1 LDKEMSKKKDRKGLG
16 RGLSAL
22 MADIDR
28 DTKITSNTVSNTSS
42 NMLPIEK
49 VIANPNQPRQDFNKE
64 DLEDLTQSIASRGI
78 IQPII
83 VRVSKENNDLY
94 QIVAGER
101 RWRAAQKAQLHE
113 VPVVVRDF
121 TDEELLE
128 VAIIENV
135 QRSNLNPV
143 EEALAY
149 KALIDNFNYTQEQVA
164 TGLGKSRSHV
174 ANLLRLLN
182 LPEKVLKYVRVG
194 SLSSGHARTLVGHKQ
209 ALALANI
216 MIEENMSVREA
227 EIYVKQRL
235 DRKNL
240 NKKINRKDAD
250 TRALEADLF
259 TNIKMKVSID
269 HKEIKG
275 SGKLI
280 ISYNDLDELEK
291 LCSILMDGSK

>member
-1 LDKEMSKKKDRKGLG
+1 MSMKKDRKGLG

-22 MADIDR
+22 MADIDH
-28 DTKITSNTVSNTSS
+28 DTKIISNTVSNTSS

-64 DLEDLTQSIASRGI
+64 DLEDLTRSIASRGI

-227 EIYVKQRL
+227 GIYVKQRL

-240 NKKINRKDAD
+240 NKKMNRKDAD

-280 ISYNDLDELEK
+280 ISYNDLDELDK
-291 LCSILMDGSK
+291 LCSMLMDGSK

>member
-1 LDKEMSKKKDRKGLG
+1 MSMKKDRKGLG

-22 MADIDR
+22 MADIDH
-28 DTKITSNTVSNTSS
+28 DTKIISNTVSNTSS

-64 DLEDLTQSIASRGI
+64 DLEDLTRSIASRGI

-280 ISYNDLDELEK
+280 ISYNDLDELDK
-291 LCSILMDGSK
+291 LCFILMDGSK

>member
-1 LDKEMSKKKDRKGLG
+1 MSMKKDRKGLG

-22 MADIDR
+22 MADIDH
-28 DTKITSNTVSNTSS
+28 DTKIISNTSS

-64 DLEDLTQSIASRGI
+64 DLEDLTRSIASRGI

-235 DRKNL
+235 DRKNV

-259 TNIKMKVSID
+259 TNIKMKISID

-280 ISYNDLDELEK
+280 ISYNDLDELDK

>member
-1 LDKEMSKKKDRKGLG
+1 MSMKKDRKGLG

-22 MADIDR
+22 MADIDH
-28 DTKITSNTVSNTSS
+28 DTKIISNTVSNTSS

-64 DLEDLTQSIASRGI
+64 DLEDLTRSIASRGI

-216 MIEENMSVREA
+216 MIEENMSVRKA

-280 ISYNDLDELEK
+280 ISYNDLDELDK

>member
-1 LDKEMSKKKDRKGLG
+1 MKKDRKGLG

-22 MADIDR
+22 MADIDH
-28 DTKITSNTVSNTSS
+28 DTKIISNTVSNTSS

-64 DLEDLTQSIASRGI
+64 DLEDLTRSIASRGI

-216 MIEENMSVREA
+216 MIEENMSVRKA

-280 ISYNDLDELEK
+280 ISYNDLDELDK
-291 LCSILMDGSK
+291 LCSMLMDGSK

>member
-1 LDKEMSKKKDRKGLG
+1 MSMKKDRKGLG

-22 MADIDR
+22 MADIDH
-28 DTKITSNTVSNTSS
+28 DTKIISNTVSNTSS

-64 DLEDLTQSIASRGI
+64 DLEDLTRSIASRGI

-149 KALIDNFNYTQEQVA
+149 KALIDNFNYIQEQVA

-275 SGKLI
+275 NGKLI

>member
-1 LDKEMSKKKDRKGLG
+1 MSKKKDRKGLG

-22 MADIDR
+22 MADIDH
-28 DTKITSNTVSNTSS
+28 DTKIISNTVSNTSS

-64 DLEDLTQSIASRGI
+64 DLEDLTRSIASRGI

-164 TGLGKSRSHV
+164 TGLGKSRSYI

>member
-1 LDKEMSKKKDRKGLG
+1 MSMKKDRKGLG

-64 DLEDLTQSIASRGI
+64 DLEDLTRSIASRGI

-216 MIEENMSVREA
+216 MIEENMSVCEA

-280 ISYNDLDELEK
+280 ISYNDLDELDK

>member
-1 LDKEMSKKKDRKGLG
+1 MSMKKDRKGLG

-64 DLEDLTQSIASRGI
+64 DLEDLTRSIASRGI

-164 TGLGKSRSHV
+164 TGLGKSRSYI

-280 ISYNDLDELEK
+280 ISYNDLDELDK

>member
-1 LDKEMSKKKDRKGLG
+1 MSKKKDRKGLG

-64 DLEDLTQSIASRGI
+64 DLEDLTRSIASRGI

-164 TGLGKSRSHV
+164 TGLGKSRSYI

-280 ISYNDLDELEK
+280 ISYNDLDELDK
-291 LCSILMDGSK
+291 LCSILMGGSK

>member
-291 LCSILMDGSK
+291 LFSILMDGSK

>member
-1 LDKEMSKKKDRKGLG
+1 MSKKKDRKGLG

>member
-1 LDKEMSKKKDRKGLG
+1 MSMKKDRKGLG

-22 MADIDR
+22 MADIDH
-28 DTKITSNTVSNTSS
+28 DTKIISNTVSNTSS

-64 DLEDLTQSIASRGI
+64 DLEDLTRSIASRGI

-194 SLSSGHARTLVGHKQ
+194 SLSSGHARTLVGNKQ

-291 LCSILMDGSK
+291 LCSILMDASK

>member
-1 LDKEMSKKKDRKGLG
+1 MIKRKDRKGLG

-22 MADIDR
+22 MADIDQSPKEIP
-28 DTKITSNTVSNTSS
+28 DKSSGISS

-49 VIANPNQPRQDFNKE
+49 IIANPDQPRQDFNKE
-64 DLEDLTQSIASRGI
+64 DLEDLAKSIASRGI

-83 VRVSKENNDLY
+83 VRISKENNELY

-101 RWRAAQKAQLHE
+101 RWRAAQRAQLHE

-143 EEALAY
+143 EEALGY
-149 KALIDNFNYTQEQVA
+149 QALIDNFNYTQEQVA
-164 TGLGKSRSHV
+164 SGLGKSRSYI

-182 LPEKVLKYVRVG
+182 LPEKVQKYVRKGV
-194 SLSSGHARTLVGHKQ
+194 LSAGHARTLVGNKQ

-235 DRKNL
+235 NRKNI
-240 NKKINRKDAD
+240 NKHSNNKDSD
-250 TRALEADLF
+250 TRALEADLSAN
-259 TNIKMKVSID
+259 TKMKVTID
-269 HKEIKG
+269 HKGTPG
-275 SGKLI
+275 SGKI
-280 ISYNDLDELEK
+280 TISYKNLDELDQI
-291 LCSILMDGSK
+291 CSMLMDGSK

>member
-164 TGLGKSRSHV
+164 TGLGKSRSYI

>member
-1 LDKEMSKKKDRKGLG
+1 MSMKKDRKGLG

-22 MADIDR
+22 MADIDH
-28 DTKITSNTVSNTSS
+28 DTKIISNTVSNTSS

-64 DLEDLTQSIASRGI
+64 DLEDLTRSIASRGI

-259 TNIKMKVSID
+259 TNIKMKVSIA

-275 SGKLI
+275 NGKLI

>member
-1 LDKEMSKKKDRKGLG
+1 MSKKKDRKGLG

-49 VIANPNQPRQDFNKE
+49 VIANPNQPRLDFNKE

-164 TGLGKSRSHV
+164 TGLGKSRSYI

-280 ISYNDLDELEK
+280 ISYNDLDELDK

>member
-1 LDKEMSKKKDRKGLG
+1 MSKKKDRKGLG

-22 MADIDR
+22 MADIDH
-28 DTKITSNTVSNTSS
+28 DTKIISNTVSNTSN

-64 DLEDLTQSIASRGI
+64 DLEDLTRSIASRGI

-280 ISYNDLDELEK
+280 ISYNDLDELDK

>member
-1 LDKEMSKKKDRKGLG
+1 MSMKKDRKGLG

-164 TGLGKSRSHV
+164 TGLGKSRSYI

>member
-1 LDKEMSKKKDRKGLG
+1 MSMKKDRKGLG

-64 DLEDLTQSIASRGI
+64 DLEDLTRSIASRGI

-280 ISYNDLDELEK
+280 ISYNDLDELDK
-291 LCSILMDGSK
+291 LCSMLMDGSK

>member
-1 LDKEMSKKKDRKGLG
+1 MSMKKDRKGLG

-28 DTKITSNTVSNTSS
+28 DTKITSNKVSNTLS

>member
-1 LDKEMSKKKDRKGLG
+1 MIKRKDRKGLG

-22 MADIDR
+22 MADIDQSP
-28 DTKITSNTVSNTSS
+28 KEIPGKTSGISS

-49 VIANPNQPRQDFNKE
+49 IIANPDQPRQDFNKE
-64 DLEDLTQSIASRGI
+64 DLEDLAKSIASRGI

-83 VRVSKENNDLY
+83 VRISKENNELY

-101 RWRAAQKAQLHE
+101 RWRAAQRAQLHE

-143 EEALAY
+143 EEALGY
-149 KALIDNFNYTQEQVA
+149 QALIDNFNYTQEQVA
-164 TGLGKSRSHV
+164 SGLGKSRSYI

-182 LPEKVLKYVRVG
+182 LPEKVQKYVRKGV
-194 SLSSGHARTLVGHKQ
+194 LSAGHARTLVGNKQ

-235 DRKNL
+235 NRKNINKHS
-240 NKKINRKDAD
+240 NKKDSD
-250 TRALEADLF
+250 TRALEADLSAN
-259 TNIKMKVSID
+259 TKMKVTID
-269 HKEIKG
+269 HKG
-275 SGKLI
+275 TPGRGKI
-280 ISYNDLDELEK
+280 TISYKNLDELDQI
-291 LCSILMDGSK
+291 CSMLMDGSK

>member
-1 LDKEMSKKKDRKGLG
+1 MSMKKDRKGLG

-22 MADIDR
+22 MADIDH
-28 DTKITSNTVSNTSS
+28 DTKIISNTVSNTSS

-49 VIANPNQPRQDFNKE
+49 VIAKPNQPRQDFNKE
-64 DLEDLTQSIASRGI
+64 DLEDLTRSIASRGI

-280 ISYNDLDELEK
+280 ISYNDLAELDK

>member
-1 LDKEMSKKKDRKGLG
+1 MKKDRKGLG

-22 MADIDR
+22 MADIDH
-28 DTKITSNTVSNTSS
+28 DTKIISNTVSNTSS

-64 DLEDLTQSIASRGI
+64 DLEDLTRSIASRGI

-269 HKEIKG
+269 HKEING

-280 ISYNDLDELEK
+280 ISYNDLDELDK

>member
-1 LDKEMSKKKDRKGLG
+1 MSKKKDRKGLG

-164 TGLGKSRSHV
+164 TGLGKSRSYI

-240 NKKINRKDAD
+240 TKKINRKDAD

-280 ISYNDLDELEK
+280 ISYNDLDELDK

>member
-1 LDKEMSKKKDRKGLG
+1 MSKKKDRKGLG

-28 DTKITSNTVSNTSS
+28 DTKITSNKVSNTLS

-64 DLEDLTQSIASRGI
+64 DLEDLTRSIASRGI

-280 ISYNDLDELEK
+280 ISYNDLDELDK

>member
-1 LDKEMSKKKDRKGLG
+1 MSKKKDRKGLG

-64 DLEDLTQSIASRGI
+64 DLEDLTRSIASRGI

-280 ISYNDLDELEK
+280 ISYNDLDELDK
-291 LCSILMDGSK
+291 LCSMLMDGSK

>member
-1 LDKEMSKKKDRKGLG
+1 MSKKKDRKGLG

-22 MADIDR
+22 MADIDH
-28 DTKITSNTVSNTSS
+28 DTKIISNTVSNTSN

-280 ISYNDLDELEK
+280 ISYNDLDELDK

>member
-1 LDKEMSKKKDRKGLG
+1 MSMKKDRKGLG

-22 MADIDR
+22 MADIDH
-28 DTKITSNTVSNTSS
+28 DTKIISNTVSNTSS

-164 TGLGKSRSHV
+164 TGLGKSRSYI

-280 ISYNDLDELEK
+280 ISYNDLDELDK

>member
-1 LDKEMSKKKDRKGLG
+1 MSMKKDRKGLG

-64 DLEDLTQSIASRGI
+64 DLEDLTRSIASRGI

-275 SGKLI
+275 NGKLI
-280 ISYNDLDELEK
+280 ISYNDLDELDK

>member
-1 LDKEMSKKKDRKGLG
+1 
-16 RGLSAL
+16 
-22 MADIDR
+22 
-28 DTKITSNTVSNTSS
+28 
-42 NMLPIEK
+42 MLPIEK

-164 TGLGKSRSHV
+164 TGLGKSRSYI

-280 ISYNDLDELEK
+280 ISYNDLDELDK

>member
-1 LDKEMSKKKDRKGLG
+1 LEKEMIKRKDRKGLG

-22 MADIDR
+22 MADIDQSP
-28 DTKITSNTVSNTSS
+28 KEIPGKASGISS

-49 VIANPNQPRQDFNKE
+49 IIANPDQPRQDFNKE
-64 DLEDLTQSIASRGI
+64 DLEDLAKSIASRGI

-83 VRVSKENNDLY
+83 VRISKENNELY

-101 RWRAAQKAQLHE
+101 RWRAAQRAQLHE

-143 EEALAY
+143 EEALGY
-149 KALIDNFNYTQEQVA
+149 QALIDNFNYTQEQVA
-164 TGLGKSRSHV
+164 SGLGKSRSYI

-182 LPEKVLKYVRVG
+182 LPEKVQKYVRKGV
-194 SLSSGHARTLVGHKQ
+194 LSAGHARTLVGNKQ

-235 DRKNL
+235 NRKNINKHS
-240 NKKINRKDAD
+240 NKKDSD
-250 TRALEADLF
+250 TRALEADLSAN
-259 TNIKMKVSID
+259 TNMKVTID
-269 HKEIKG
+269 HKGTSG
-275 SGKLI
+275 SGKI
-280 ISYNDLDELEK
+280 TISYKNLDELDQI
-291 LCSILMDGSK
+291 CSMLMDGSK

>member
-1 LDKEMSKKKDRKGLG
+1 MSKKKDRKGLG

-28 DTKITSNTVSNTSS
+28 NTKITSNTVSNTSS

-121 TDEELLE
+121 TDDELLE

-164 TGLGKSRSHV
+164 SGLGKSRSYI

-235 DRKNL
+235 DRKNS
-240 NKKINRKDAD
+240 NNKINRKDAD
-250 TRALEADLF
+250 TRALEADLS

-280 ISYNDLDELEK
+280 ISYNDLDELDK
-291 LCSILMDGSK
+291 LCSILMDGTK

>member
-28 DTKITSNTVSNTSS
+28 NTKITSNTVSNTSS

-121 TDEELLE
+121 TDDELLE

-164 TGLGKSRSHV
+164 SGLGKSRSYI

-235 DRKNL
+235 DRKNS
-240 NKKINRKDAD
+240 NNKINRKDAD
-250 TRALEADLF
+250 TRALEADLS

-280 ISYNDLDELEK
+280 ISYNDLDELDK

>member
-1 LDKEMSKKKDRKGLG
+1 MSMKKDRKGLG

-22 MADIDR
+22 MADIDH
-28 DTKITSNTVSNTSS
+28 DTKIISNTVSNTSS

-64 DLEDLTQSIASRGI
+64 DLEDLTRSIASRGI

-149 KALIDNFNYTQEQVA
+149 KALIDNFNYTQEQVE

-280 ISYNDLDELEK
+280 ISYNDLDELDK

>member
-1 LDKEMSKKKDRKGLG
+1 MSMKKDRKGLG

-22 MADIDR
+22 MADIDH
-28 DTKITSNTVSNTSS
+28 DTKIISNTVSNTSS

-64 DLEDLTQSIASRGI
+64 DLEDLTRSIASRGI

-227 EIYVKQRL
+227 EIYVKHRL
-235 DRKNL
+235 NRKNINKHS
-240 NKKINRKDAD
+240 NKKDSD
-250 TRALEADLF
+250 TRALEADLSAN
-259 TNIKMKVSID
+259 TKMKVTID
-269 HKEIKG
+269 HKGTSG
-275 SGKLI
+275 SGKI
-280 ISYNDLDELEK
+280 TISYKNLDELDQI
-291 LCSILMDGSK
+291 CSMLMDGSK